1 MEKKQNKYWIFFVIF
16 LIFTALIWVNAFA
29 HIRATLTD
37 KLYGANAALNNI
49 IILQIDDQSITKIGR
64 WPWDRTVFAKV
75 LNKIKDAK
83 AIGIDVSFFEQSKAD
98 NELKKAIKQNQ
109 KIVLAAEIN
118 EGKLYAPIFEAS
130 YGYVNIITDD
140 DGVTRRV
147 NLNLDSKTK
156 SFSSQIYKKI
166 LQKNHTEIIEPK
178 LINFASGPGAFE
190 HYSILDILNTN
201 KSFKDKILLIGATAP
216 DLHDNYF
223 VPTSQGA
230 AMSGVEVHANIL
242 QNLLLNNFLHA
253 QGKLSILLI
262 VLITGTLCVQ
272 FVSKQKISW
281 VILVVFAA
289 IVIYYS
295 LSIFLFARFN
305 YVLDLFFFPA
315 SILVFTGTAISIN
328 YFEEKQR
335 NAFLTNAFGKYISKD
350 LLKQIIAQKH
360 ELKLGGH
367 KSTITIFFSDIRG
380 FTSISEKL
388 TPEQLVS
395 LLNEYLNNMTKI
407 VLEHHGTLD
416 KFIGDAIMA
425 FWNAPLPE
433 EKHAQLA
440 CTCSIAQVKAL
451 KKLQPK
457 WQARGLPS
465 IEIGCG
471 LNTGDA
477 IVGNMGSKD
486 RFDYTAISDTV
497 NLASRLEGL
506 TKTYGVYIVI
516 SETTHKIVQ
525 DDFAC
530 RKLDAVKVK
539 GKKIPVTIYELC
551 IEQNDMFI
559 KTYEK
564 ALEKYFVRKFKDA
577 IKDFKTALKLKE
589 KDVSCELFILRC
601 ETYLQNPPPQDW
613 DGSYEMKTK

>member
-1 MEKKQNKYWIFFVIF
+1 MEKKQNKNKIFFIIF
-16 LIFTALIWVNAFA
+16 LIFGALIWLNAFT

-37 KLYGANAALNNI
+37 KLYGANEALNNI
-49 IILQIDDQSITKIGR
+49 IIIQIDDPSITQIGR
-64 WPWDRTVFAKV
+64 WPWERKVFATL
-75 LNKIKDAK
+75 LNKIKDSK
-83 AIGIDVSFFEQSKAD
+83 AIGIDISFFEQSKSD
-98 NELKKAIKQNQ
+98 NELKKIIKENK

-118 EGKLYAPIFEAS
+118 EDKLYKPIFDS
-130 YGYVNIITDD
+130 DYGYVNIITDD
-140 DGVTRRV
+140 DGVTRKI
-147 NLNLDSKTK
+147 NLNLDSNTK
-156 SFSSQIYKKI
+156 AFTSQLYKKI
-166 LQKNHTEIIEPK
+166 LQKNHSKITEPK
-178 LINFASGPGAFE
+178 LINFASPKGFV
-190 HYSILDILNTN
+190 HYSTIDVLKGNY
-201 KSFKDKILLIGATAP
+201 SFKDKIVLIGATAP

-223 VPTSQGA
+223 VPTSQGI

-242 QNLLLNNFLHA
+242 QNLILNNFLNP
-253 QGKLSILLI
+253 QGNLSILLI
-262 VLITGTLCVQ
+262 VLITGILCAQ
-272 FVSKQKISW
+272 FVSKQKTQL
-281 VILVVFAA
+281 VIPIVIAS

-295 LSIFLFARFN
+295 LSIFLFTKFN

-315 SILVFTGTAISIN
+315 SILVFTGAAISVN

-395 LLNEYLNNMTKI
+395 LLNDYLNNMTKI
-407 VLEHHGTLD
+407 ILEHHGTLD

-425 FWNAPLPE
+425 FWNAPLLE

-440 CTCSIAQVKAL
+440 CTCSIAQVKTL

-457 WQARGLPS
+457 WQARGLPN

-516 SETTHKIVQ
+516 SETTHSIIHKE
-525 DDFAC
+525 FTC

-551 IEQNDMFI
+551 IEQNEKFI

-564 ALEKYFVRKFKDA
+564 ALEKYFERKFKEA
-577 IKDFKTALKLKE
+577 IKDFKTALNFKE

-601 ETYLQNPPPQDW
+601 ETYLQNPPPKDW